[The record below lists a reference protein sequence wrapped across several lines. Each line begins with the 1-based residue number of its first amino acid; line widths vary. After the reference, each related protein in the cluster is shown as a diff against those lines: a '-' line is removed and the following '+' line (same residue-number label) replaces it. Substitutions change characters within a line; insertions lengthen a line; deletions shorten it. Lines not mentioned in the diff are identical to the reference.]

1 MDIIENL
8 SNQILSAEQV
18 QTWSA
23 ITTDN
28 QPLASSY
35 SDFWESFDMSR
46 INPENPL
53 AWFLNPVVPVS
64 LVAAYLVGE
73 FALKHIMKALKVPA
87 FSGPLFTGFVTLHSF
102 LLTAYSFITFVG
114 ILPLVVRSVEE
125 KGWLTTFCDNDASLW
140 NAGVGFWGTLF
151 YVSKYWEFLD
161 TIIIVFKGKNPSFLQ
176 VYHHAGVVLAMY
188 LLVAAQETGGLFII
202 TTLNSFIH
210 TLMYAY
216 FTITAN
222 VRLPKIVANIIRP
235 SLTTFQLIQFFT
247 GIGITL
253 QKHVIEDKETCVS
266 DAQFVSLVFVQ
277 VYAGL
282 LIPLFGHFFASQ
294 YIFKKKGSSKKKSS

>member
-1 MDIIENL
+1 MEQIEAL
-8 SNQILSAEQV
+8 SQKFVPSELV
-18 QTWSA
+18 QQWSV
-23 ITTDN
+23 ITTDSK
-28 QPLASSY
+28 PLATSY
-35 SDFWESFDMSR
+35 DDLWESFDPSR
-46 INPENPL
+46 VNQANPM
-53 AWFLNPVVPVS
+53 AWFLNPVVPLA
-64 LVAAYLVGE
+64 LVGAYLVGE
-73 FALKHIMKALKVPA
+73 FALKKIMKALKVPA
-87 FSGPLFTGFVTLHSF
+87 FSGPLFNGFVTLHSF

-125 KGWLTTFCDNDASLW
+125 KGWLTTFCDNDGSLW
-140 NAGVGFWGTLF
+140 QAGVGFWGTLF

-161 TIIIVFKGKNPSFLQ
+161 TIIIVFKGKDPSFLQ

-188 LLVAAQETGGLFII
+188 LLVAAQETGGLFVI

-216 FTITAN
+216 FTLTAN
-222 VRLPKIVANIIRP
+222 VRLPKVIANIVRP
-235 SLTTFQLIQFFT
+235 SLTSFQLIQFFT

-253 QKHVIEDKETCVS
+253 QKHVIEDKDTCVS

-294 YIFKKKGSSKKKSS
+294 YILKKKKNK